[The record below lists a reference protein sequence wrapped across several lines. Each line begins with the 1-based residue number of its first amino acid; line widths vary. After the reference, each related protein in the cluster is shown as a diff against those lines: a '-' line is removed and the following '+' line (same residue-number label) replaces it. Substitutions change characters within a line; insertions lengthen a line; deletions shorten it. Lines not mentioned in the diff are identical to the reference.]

1 MCKQNNIRYKGKT
14 KFRLKEVLDDKSDK
28 SDEDK
33 DEVDLQKKSVKERKD
48 TCDKKGLSK
57 VWNKAELRK
66 RLESVNTFTPDPD
79 NWQLFEADLRLK
91 SLGD

>member
-1 MCKQNNIRYKGKT
+1 M
-14 KFRLKEVLDDKSDK
+14 
-28 SDEDK
+28 
-33 DEVDLQKKSVKERKD
+33 
-48 TCDKKGLSK
+48 CDKKGLSK

-79 NWQLFEADLRLK
+79 NWQLFEADLCLK